1 MMFPTAMSKVDYC
14 ATKFACVGLDEAL
27 RVEML
32 VQVVNI
38 VGLLKKKAKPSAL
51 EIEMENISCC
61 IPILIKVNPF

>member
-1 MMFPTAMSKVDYC
+1 MSKVDYC

-32 VQVVNI
+32 VQVVNF
-38 VGLLKKKAKPSAL
+38 VDLLKIAKPSGL

>member
-1 MMFPTAMSKVDYC
+1 MSKVDYC

-38 VGLLKKKAKPSAL
+38 VGLLKKSQTKCSRNRNGKHFLLHTHTNQS
-51 EIEMENISCC
+51 ES
-61 IPILIKVNPF
+61 ILNLCAG